1 MTRAVAIAILLG
13 VVIVLIAL
21 IQRAPQPNLPLVEAI
36 APGPDAKSAMLFAPC
51 PLAPWNAPPPQ
62 EREA

>member
-13 VVIVLIAL
+13 AVIVLIML
-21 IQRAPQPNLPLVEAI
+21 IQRAPQPNLPLVEATMPI
-36 APGPDAKSAMLFAPC
+36 NAPALATPCNIPPPGP
-51 PLAPWNAPPPQ
+51 PP